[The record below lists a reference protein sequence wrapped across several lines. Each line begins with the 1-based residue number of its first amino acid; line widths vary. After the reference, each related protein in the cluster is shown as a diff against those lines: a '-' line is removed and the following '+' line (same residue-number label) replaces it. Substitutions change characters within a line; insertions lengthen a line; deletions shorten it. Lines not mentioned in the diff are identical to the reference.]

1 MTMAATVANT
11 MTSTPLTETGAAERF
26 ALVYGDM
33 WRHDHRR
40 SRWLHWSGDYWQPDT
55 DGVLTRDAIDFARH
69 WQAEAVTLATADERK
84 ATFTFA
90 IGLERRDRQRN
101 MLAIARDLLPIADA
115 GEHWDSRTCLLGTPT
130 GVVDLRTGALRR
142 GRRDDRITMITG
154 IEFDPQATS
163 LRWSQALAEILP
175 DACVRDYLQIAL
187 GYSTTGETIQDC
199 WFLGRRS
206 IGASVVADR
215 MSFVMEGFRQKRA
228 SCLRIVTRIAAPRA
242 DRRGRH
248 GGLG

>member
-1 MTMAATVANT
+1 MAATVANT